1 MSDGAKL
8 LLIGMMGAGK
18 TTAGRYLAERLGWR
32 YVDSDSQV
40 REETGRTVPEL
51 FAERGEAAFR
61 AAEAAALR
69 SAVGGPGPAVV
80 SVAGG
85 AVLDAENRRVISSA
99 GPVVWLR
106 AEPATLAARV
116 GDGSGRPLLGD
127 DPPSVLRRLDAVRRP
142 LYEGLADVV
151 VDVDDLTPEAVAERV
166 LAATGLGDGA
176 GGARRGGGG
185 ATG

>member
-18 TTAGRYLAERLGWR
+18 TTVGRILADRLGWP

-40 REETGRTVPEL
+40 HQATGKTVPEL
-51 FAERGEAAFR
+51 FAEGGEAGFR

-69 SAVGGPGPAVV
+69 SAVDEPGPAVV

-99 GPVVWLR
+99 GSVVWLR
-106 AEPATLAARV
+106 ADPATLAARV
-116 GDGSGRPLLGD
+116 GDGSGRPLLDD
-127 DPPSVLRRLDAVRRP
+127 DPVAALQRLDAVRRP
-142 LYEGLADVV
+142 LYADLADDV
-151 VDVDDLTPEAVAERV
+151 VDVDDLTPDDVADRV
-166 LAATGLGDGA
+166 LAETGLGGA
-176 GGARRGGGG
+176 GGGGSAGGG